1 MSAFSNSRS
10 PDNSGRGGFL
20 LCQRDPTTVFQGE
33 FNRLAKSALDAQN
46 AHIEKVKIP
55 SAKAKA
61 ERRAARIATYKQEQA
76 TSVSSSSPSLSISS
90 KSSKSKSKSKHR
102 VTNYPKAIPSPTKH
116 RPFSTRPVS
125 KQPENRAKWLD
136 WHSGLDATTVFP
148 LSPVQIKPSLKM
160 NDYVEHEDPEDA
172 GEYISTRV
180 CETQIRSSPPMSHP
194 SPSSNAN
201 LMRVG
206 LTSVIDQ
213 NVEERKKQEQFAF
226 GKKVSN
232 LGQGYGRTGWAYAH
246 QNNQI
251 KDGLTFVGDTAVS
264 IKHNKTDTRTE
275 HSHAKDLG
283 NIEELAPVIDQNV
296 EERKK
301 QEQFAFGK
309 KVSNLGQ
316 GYGRT
321 GWAYAHQNNQ
331 IKDGL
336 TFVGDTAVSIK
347 HNKTD
352 TRTEHSHAKDIG
364 RLDETDCVVCGKTC
378 FADDRLDYENMSFHS
393 KCFQCATC
401 HTTLTSDDIVMYGNV
416 LKCVACSSEA
426 VPNSTPT
433 SSSTTTT
440 PKIQLS
446 DNTKSQLIEK
456 VNEKGEL

>member
-275 HSHAKDLG
+275 HSHAKD
-283 NIEELAPVIDQNV
+283 
-296 EERKK
+296 
-301 QEQFAFGK
+301 
-309 KVSNLGQ
+309 
-316 GYGRT
+316 
-321 GWAYAHQNNQ
+321 
-331 IKDGL
+331 
-336 TFVGDTAVSIK
+336 
-347 HNKTD
+347 
-352 TRTEHSHAKDIG
+352 IG

-446 DNTKSQLIEK
+446 DNTKSELIEK